1 MNIVRALNPAK
12 KPFILTSR
20 LEEILR
26 AIYFYRFMTSMD
38 LACLLYSPKSITY
51 VRDILSSLAGGEDFK
66 NGQFLYRF
74 RLPSFSSGGGVRI
87 FTLGSK
93 GRDFLANELGLP
105 VDWWYRPAKLKYRS
119 YSQVLHS
126 LLLTRTL
133 VTAAA
138 WCAKE
143 PSFRLAKVR
152 IGYELAREAA
162 IVEVGKETLPA
173 GKQRKSE
180 KLKVI
185 PDGWVEFARND
196 GKKFPVLLEV
206 DRGMEYSRKFKR
218 HVRSRIEF
226 IRYGA
231 YEKMFQTDAV
241 MVGYLTT
248 GERPEYRES
257 RRKAMCAWTKEV
269 LADLHMEN
277 WSNIFRI
284 TSIEYDQLFT
294 TPLFDES
301 VWYRP
306 DSPTPVPLF
315 TLER

>member
-38 LACLLYSPKSITY
+38 LARLLYSPKSITY

-105 VDWWYRPAKLKYRS
+105 VDWYYRPSKTKYLS
-119 YSQVLHS
+119 YSQVQHN
-126 LLLTRTL
+126 LLLTRLL
-133 VTAAA
+133 VAAHA
-138 WCAKE
+138 WAAKQ
-143 PSFRLAKVR
+143 PDFKLVR
-152 IGYELAREAA
+152 TRICYELAREAA
-162 IVEVGKETLPA
+162 TVEINKEGKV
-173 GKQRKSE
+173 E
-180 KLKVI
+180 KLKVT
-185 PDGWVEFARND
+185 PDAWIEFERND
-196 GKKFPVLLEV
+196 GKKFPILLEV
-206 DRGMEYSRKFKR
+206 DRGMEHGKKYMS

-226 IRYGA
+226 IRSGA
-231 YEKMFQTDAV
+231 YKKMFQTDAV
-241 MVGYLTT
+241 LISYITT
-248 GERPEYRES
+248 GDLPEYRES
-257 RRKAMCAWTKEV
+257 RRKAMCRFTQGV
-269 LADLHMEN
+269 LSDLHKET
-277 WSNIFRI
+277 WAPIFRFA
-284 TSIEYDQLFT
+284 SVEFNQLYS
-294 TPLFDES
+294 TPLFEDEP
-301 VWYRP
+301 VWYTL

-315 TLER
+315 AS